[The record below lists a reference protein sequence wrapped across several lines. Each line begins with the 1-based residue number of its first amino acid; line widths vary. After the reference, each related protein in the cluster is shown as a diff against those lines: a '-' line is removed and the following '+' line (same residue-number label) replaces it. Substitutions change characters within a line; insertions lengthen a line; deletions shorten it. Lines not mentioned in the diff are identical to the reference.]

1 MTVDEILITGGAVG
15 ADEDLIEQQKAYYR
29 VRAGEYDEWF
39 LRQGR
44 YDHGP
49 EFRARWEREVGE
61 VRSALERV
69 HPAGRVLE
77 LACGTGWWT
86 EQLVRLGDELTAVD
100 ASAEVLALNAARVG
114 SPRVRYVQTD
124 LFDWTPDGGYDVVF
138 FSFWLSHVPPE
149 RFEAFWEMVR
159 GALNPGGRVFF
170 VDSLRT
176 ELSTANDHVLPG
188 EGDIIAERKL
198 NDGSRYSIYK
208 IFYRPA
214 DLQARLE
221 ALGWR
226 AAVSSTE
233 SFFLYG
239 EAGLEGD

>member
-1 MTVDEILITGGAVG
+1 MATRD
-15 ADEDLIEQQKAYYR
+15 DDLIEQQKAYYR

-49 EFRARWEREVGE
+49 EFRARWEREVEE
-61 VRSALERV
+61 VRSALERFR
-69 HPAGRVLE
+69 PAGRVLE

-86 EQLVRLGDELTAVD
+86 EQLIRHADALTAVD
-100 ASAEVLALNAARVG
+100 ASAEVLALNAERVKD
-114 SPRVRYVQTD
+114 PKVRRMQAD
-124 LFDWTPDGGYDVVF
+124 LFAWTPDGGYDAVF

-149 RFEAFWEMVR
+149 RFESFWAMVR

-176 ELSTANDHVLPG
+176 ELSTAADHVLPD
-188 EGDIIAERKL
+188 EGDIVAERKL

-208 IFYRPA
+208 IFYHPA
-214 DLQARLE
+214 QLQARLE

-239 EAGLEGD
+239 EAETLDG

>member
-1 MTVDEILITGGAVG
+1 VVSD
-15 ADEDLIEQQKAYYR
+15 DLIEQQKAYYR
-29 VRAGEYDEWF
+29 VRAEEYDEWF

-49 EFRARWEREVGE
+49 EFRARWEREVQE
-61 VRSALERV
+61 VRAALARFRPE
-69 HPAGRVLE
+69 GRVLE

-86 EQLVRLGDELTAVD
+86 EQLIGYTNDLTCVD
-100 ASAEVLALNAARVG
+100 ASAEVLALNARRVPDARIR
-114 SPRVRYVQTD
+114 RVQAD
-124 LFDWTPDGGYDVVF
+124 LFAWTPDGPYDVVF

-149 RFEAFWEMVR
+149 RFDAFWGMVR
-159 GALNPGGRVFF
+159 AALRPGGRVFF

-176 ELSTANDHVLPG
+176 ELSTASDHVLPD
-188 EGDIIAERKL
+188 EDDIVAERKL

-208 IFYRPA
+208 IFYDPRR
-214 DLQARLE
+214 LQARLE

-226 AAVSSTE
+226 AAVASTE

-239 EAGLEGD
+239 ECEA

>member
-1 MTVDEILITGGAVG
+1 MPEESD
-15 ADEDLIEQQKAYYR
+15 DLIEQQKAYYR

-39 LRQGR
+39 LREGR

-49 EFRARWEREVGE
+49 EFRARWDREVEE
-61 VRSALERV
+61 VRSALERFN
-69 HPAGRVLE
+69 PAGRVLE

-86 EQLVRLGDELTAVD
+86 EQLVRWADALTAVD
-100 ASAEVLALNAARVG
+100 ASAEVLALNAGRVG
-114 SPRVRYVQTD
+114 DSKVRRVQAD
-124 LFDWTPDGGYDVVF
+124 LFAWKPEGGYDVVF

-170 VDSLRT
+170 VDSLRS
-176 ELSTANDHVLPG
+176 ELSTASDHVLPG
-188 EGDIIAERKL
+188 EDDIIAERKL
-198 NDGSRYSIYK
+198 NDGSRYHIYK
-208 IFYRPA
+208 IFYHPA
-214 DLQARLE
+214 HLQARLE

-226 AAVSSTE
+226 AAVLSTE

-239 EAGLEGD
+239 EAARG